1 MRLLID
7 NALICDSASATFE
20 RGRLVTLDGII
31 LPPDTDGIE
40 FDFVLDAGGAY
51 LIPGLVDIHTHG
63 RAGND
68 FCYAGF
74 DELGKMAKSYLKSGV
89 TTVMPTL
96 ATAPFD
102 ELLSAADRI
111 NAARDT
117 GGARFVGLHLEGR
130 YINPGKRGAQSERL
144 LSLPDTDELDVLVS
158 RAGLPFHVTFAPELD
173 PGGEFLSRVL
183 ELGGSAAAGHTM
195 MTYAQARAAEQ
206 SGITVYSHLF
216 NAMPPLHHR
225 AGGVVCAAL
234 TGSAFCELIC
244 DGIHI
249 SPEMIRLAYRCLGR
263 ERTVLVSDSSAGTGC
278 PDGHY
283 RLAGVQITVKD
294 GRALTADGALAGSTL
309 DLFRGMLNLMKFCDI
324 QLEEAVV
331 CATQNPAR
339 AVGIDNL
346 VGSLE
351 PGKYADAL
359 LLRPD
364 KSQGYTIERIIL
376 AGKPVNI

>member
-7 NALICDSASATFE
+7 NALIYDSASATFE
-20 RGRLVTLDGII
+20 RGRLVTLDDII

-51 LIPGLVDIHTHG
+51 LVPGLIDIHTHG
-63 RAGND
+63 RAGYD
-68 FCYAGF
+68 FCDAGH
-74 DELGKMAKSYLKSGV
+74 DELLVMAKSYLESGV

-102 ELLSAADRI
+102 KWLSAMDRI
-111 NAARDT
+111 NAARDN
-117 GGARFVGLHLEGR
+117 GGARFIGLHLEGR
-130 YINPGKRGAQSERL
+130 YINPGKHGAQAKDLIVR
-144 LSLPDTDELDVLVS
+144 PDTGELEVLI
-158 RAGLPFHVTFAPELD
+158 RQAGLPFHITFAPELD
-173 PGGEFLSRVL
+173 TDGEFLSRVL
-183 ELGGSAAAGHTM
+183 ELGGTAAAGHTM
-195 MTYAQARAAEQ
+195 MTYDEALSAEQ
-206 SGITVYSHLF
+206 RGISVYSHLF
-216 NAMPPLHHR
+216 NAMPPMHHR

-234 TGSAFCELIC
+234 IGSAFCELIC